1 MADVQAKLLLVD
13 DQEHNLVAMSEV
25 LRGEEVELLLARSGH
40 DALELLLSHEVALAL
55 IDVQMPRM
63 DGYEL
68 AELMRGVE
76 RTRQVPLIFITAA
89 VPQELR
95 FRGYEAGAVDFLF
108 KPIEPEIIRS
118 KVSIFLQLYRQ
129 RRELAAQRD
138 ELRQLLEDKS
148 RLLEVRQHAAQEL
161 EARVRERTRD
171 LVQSQERLRTLGNE
185 LNLAELRERK
195 RLAAELHD
203 HLQQML
209 VFGKIKLNQGRQLG
223 QDDSSSAEIMR
234 QLDEVFTNALAYT
247 RTLVAELSPPA
258 LRDHGLAAGLTW
270 LGEYMKK
277 YDLAVTVTVPEEDT
291 PALPEEQVA
300 LLFQSVRELLLNT
313 WKHAATDHA
322 AVTMLQQPDHLRI
335 EVRDYGKGFHV
346 PTADASP
353 DSQSSKFGLLSIR
366 ERMIALGGSFEI
378 DSSPGSGTRSVLTLP
393 LAVPPTD
400 HHQAPRFVAKQG
412 RTNREKRM
420 VRARTIRVVLVDDHA
435 MVRQG
440 LRSVL
445 DGYRDLEVVAEA
457 SDGEQALDVV
467 DRFGPSVVLM
477 DINMPKMDGIE
488 ATARLKARHPDL
500 HVIGLSVNAARDNQ
514 EAMQKAGAHVL
525 ITKEA
530 AVDHIYT
537 AIQEALQRSA
547 HVPSLP

>member
-1 MADVQAKLLLVD
+1 MVDAQAKLLIVD
-13 DQEHNLVAMSEV
+13 DQEHNLVAMGEV
-25 LRGEEVELLLARSGH
+25 LRGEEAELLLARSGH
-40 DALELLLSHEVALAL
+40 DALELLLKHEVALAL

-76 RTRQVPLIFITAA
+76 RTRKVPLIFVTAA
-89 VPQELR
+89 VPHELR

-118 KVSIFLQLYRQ
+118 KVGVFLQLYRQ

-138 ELRQLLEDKS
+138 ELR
-148 RLLEVRQHAAQEL
+148 RLLEARRHAAEEL
-161 EARVRERTRD
+161 EARVRERTCD
-171 LVQSQERLRTLGNE
+171 LLQSQERLRILGNE

-209 VFGKIKLNQGRQLG
+209 VFGKIKLNQGRQPG
-223 QDDSSSAEIMR
+223 RDGSSSAEIMR

-277 YDLAVTVTVPEEDT
+277 YDLAVTVTVPEQDALT
-291 PALPEEQVA
+291 LPEEQVA

-313 WKHAATDHA
+313 WKHAATDQA
-322 AVTMLQQPDHLRI
+322 AVTMIQRPDHLRI
-335 EVRDYGKGFHV
+335 EVRDHGKGFHA
-346 PTADASP
+346 PTAGASA

-378 DSSPGSGTRSVLTLP
+378 DSSPGAGTRSVLTLP
-393 LAVPPTD
+393 LTFPPAN
-400 HHQAPRFVAKQG
+400 HHQAPRFVQKQG
-412 RTNREKRM
+412 RAKREKRM
-420 VRARTIRVVLVDDHA
+420 DHARTIRVVLVDDHA

-467 DRFGPSVVLM
+467 DRFTPAVVLM
-477 DINMPKMDGIE
+477 DINMPKMDGID

-514 EAMQKAGAHVL
+514 EAMLKAGAHVL

-547 HVPSLP
+547 HIPSLPQP